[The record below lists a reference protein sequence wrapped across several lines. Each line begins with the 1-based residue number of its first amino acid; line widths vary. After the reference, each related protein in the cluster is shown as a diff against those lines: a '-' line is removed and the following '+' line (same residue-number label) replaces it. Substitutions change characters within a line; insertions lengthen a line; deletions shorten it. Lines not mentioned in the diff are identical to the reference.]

1 MKSMC
6 PHAVLGHIAVR
17 YRALLGFAPQSDCR
31 RRARYRDTEGSLE
44 KRVTHQS
51 QLSHDQLLW
60 FPTSS
65 PRGLLAGHIV
75 KSGFTF
81 HPPRLVATA
90 LPTWHTHGECIR
102 DRYGIPEGPA
112 RNAWG
117 SPPTQPALSAVGA
130 PSVAGARALCENEGK
145 RTAHAPSPRLT
156 RRARGLRRAERVNA
170 AASTGRC
177 VLFLARRLTDVTRR
191 GEAQSKGTAVDA
203 DKSGCVS
210 AVIGKPLRAS
220 AAWSMLIGV
229 VVA

>member
-90 LPTWHTHGECIR
+90 LPTWHTHGECIVTKTGFR
-102 DRYGIPEGPA
+102 TGGRTGVPFRCQP
-112 RNAWG
+112 NG
-117 SPPTQPALSAVGA
+117 SDYRSH
-130 PSVAGARALCENEGK
+130 SR
-145 RTAHAPSPRLT
+145 S
-156 RRARGLRRAERVNA
+156 
-170 AASTGRC
+170 
-177 VLFLARRLTDVTRR
+177 
-191 GEAQSKGTAVDA
+191 
-203 DKSGCVS
+203 
-210 AVIGKPLRAS
+210 
-220 AAWSMLIGV
+220 
-229 VVA
+229 